1 VDPTTDIVRGNF
13 SIVDTERSQNGAL
26 FYVLENAA
34 EETFLVPAD
43 RLLSTLRHLFGTRS
57 LKLHKRSYYGR
68 EVYEPM

>member
-1 VDPTTDIVRGNF
+1 VDPTTDTVRGYF

-43 RLLSTLRHLFGTRS
+43 RLLLWA
-57 LKLHKRSYYGR
+57 
-68 EVYEPM
+68 